1 MDEIFKRR
9 SIRKYQSKP
18 VEKEKIDE
26 LLHAAMAAP
35 SAGNEQPWHYIVIDD
50 RNILNNIANTHPHAA
65 MLREAPV
72 AILVCADLTKE
83 KYEGFWVQD
92 LSASTQNILLEAVS
106 LGLGTVWIGVYPN
119 ETRVNEIVKM
129 FGLPSN
135 IIPFSIVAVGYPDE
149 YKDEADRYDANR
161 VHYNKW

>member
-1 MDEIFKRR
+1 MDAIFKRR
-9 SIRKYQSKP
+9 SIRKYEDRE

-35 SAGNEQPWHYIVIDD
+35 SAGNEQPWHYILLDD
-50 RNILNNIANTHPHAA
+50 RNILNNIASIHPHAA
-65 MLREAPV
+65 MLKEAPL

-106 LGLGTVWIGVYPN
+106 LGLGTVWVGVYPN

-129 FGLPSN
+129 FSLPQN
-135 IIPFSIVAVGYPDE
+135 IVPFSIVAVGYAAE
-149 YKDEADRYDANR
+149 FKDEVDRYDASR
-161 VHYNKW
+161 VHHNKW